1 MTACPSGVDYQHFID
16 TARIHVA
23 ESYSRPWFDK
33 LIRGLISQILP
44 YPRRFKVMV
53 MLARLSKPFAS
64 LFGQRLGAMIS
75 RAPGALAKGDIL
87 DGFKIFPAIGERR
100 QRVALLSG
108 CAQQVLRPSI
118 NEATIRLLNR
128 AGVDVVVGDRT
139 GCCGALDYHLGGEQA
154 ALKFAQ
160 ANIESWLNLRD
171 GDGLNAIV
179 SNAAGC
185 GTLVKDYGHMMRRDA
200 DWTDKAEAVSA
211 LARDVTELFGDDG
224 LGPLPAE
231 NRLNELPSVVYHD
244 ACSLMHGQGITK
256 QPRQLLEEAGFQVK
270 EVSGRHYCCGS
281 AGSYNFL
288 QPGLAEPLNQR
299 RIEAIEKAGGEV
311 IATGNIGCL
320 EQLAAE
326 TSLPVVHTV
335 ELLDWA
341 TGGPKPP
348 GL

>member
-1 MTACPSGVDYQHFID
+1 
-16 TARIHVA
+16 
-23 ESYSRPWFDK
+23 
-33 LIRGLISQILP
+33 
-44 YPRRFKVMV
+44 
-53 MLARLSKPFAS
+53 
-64 LFGQRLGAMIS
+64 
-75 RAPGALAKGDIL
+75 
-87 DGFKIFPAIGERR
+87 
-100 QRVALLSG
+100 
-108 CAQQVLRPSI
+108 
-118 NEATIRLLNR
+118 
-128 AGVDVVVGDRT
+128 
-139 GCCGALDYHLGGEQA
+139 
-154 ALKFAQ
+154 
-160 ANIESWLNLRD
+160 
-171 GDGLNAIV
+171 
-179 SNAAGC
+179 
-185 GTLVKDYGHMMRRDA
+185 MMRRDA

-244 ACSLMHGQGITK
+244 ACSLMHGQGVTK

-270 EVSGRHYCCGS
+270 EVPGRHYCCGS